1 MPLDLFHALIP
12 VLVPLLIALAKWGVP
27 RVPKV
32 WLPILAP
39 VLGAGVD
46 VLAYVV
52 GLQDAANPVLGAVL
66 GAVGIAL
73 REILDQLKKAMMGGA
88 PPTVTRNQKWTGL
101 LVLGTALALAPM
113 PAVADEAAILARLD
127 RVEARLEARL
137 SALEQRL
144 DGRAQQ
150 LTAPVPAAPMDAQAQ
165 ILSYY
170 NTVIAAKA
178 MKSLAN
184 TFDEPKGFFAQ
195 AVGGDS
201 SFPALA
207 VLAVTLKA
215 LGGTFGIG
223 F

>member
-1 MPLDLFHALIP
+1 MTLDLFHSLIP

-66 GAVGIAL
+66 GAVGVAL
-73 REILDQLKKAMMGGA
+73 REILDQLKQAMLGSPSPDAG
-88 PPTVTRNQKWTGL
+88 RKWMWL
-101 LVLGTALALAPM
+101 LVLGTALGLAPV
-113 PAVADEAAILARLD
+113 PATADEAAILARLD
-127 RVEARLEARL
+127 GLEARINARL
-137 SALEQRL
+137 SALESRL
-144 DGRAQQ
+144 DARAAQPFA
-150 LTAPVPAAPMDAQAQ
+150 APVAPDLNAQ
-165 ILSYY
+165 ISSHF
-170 NTVIAAKA
+170 AAV
-178 MKSLAN
+178 AN
-184 TFDEPKGFFAQ
+184 VKLMQSMIKTLDPPRGFMEQ

-201 SFPALA
+201 TIPALA
-207 VLAVTLKA
+207 VIAVILKA
-215 LGGTFGIG
+215 IGGTFALG

>member
-1 MPLDLFHALIP
+1 MPLDLFHSLIP

-39 VLGAGVD
+39 ILGAGVD

-73 REILDQLKKAMMGGA
+73 REILDQLKKAMMGGPA
-88 PPTVTRNQKWTGL
+88 PDATRKWTGL
-101 LVLGTALALAPM
+101 LVLGTALALAPA
-113 PAVADEAAILARLD
+113 PATADEAAILARLD
-127 RVEARLEARL
+127 GLEARINARL
-137 SALEQRL
+137 SALESRL
-144 DGRAQQ
+144 DARQFA
-150 LTAPVPAAPMDAQAQ
+150 APAAAPDLNTQ
-165 ILSYY
+165 ISSHF
-170 NTVIAAKA
+170 AAV
-178 MKSLAN
+178 AN
-184 TFDEPKGFFAQ
+184 VKLMQSMIKTLDPPRGFMEQ

-201 SFPALA
+201 TIPALA
-207 VLAVTLKA
+207 VIAVILKA
-215 LGGTFGIG
+215 IGGTFALG